1 MTEKKYVANASI
13 KRINTLYTKEIRGGE
28 EREHQKRNKFKR
40 NLKLFL
46 SGRKPNRNNNRSHLL
61 VLLVLKIGRQVATM
75 ENSMEVPYKTKNK
88 VTI

>member
-13 KRINTLYTKEIRGGE
+13 KRINTVYMKEIRGE

-75 ENSMEVPYKTKNK
+75 ENSVEIP
-88 VTI
+88 